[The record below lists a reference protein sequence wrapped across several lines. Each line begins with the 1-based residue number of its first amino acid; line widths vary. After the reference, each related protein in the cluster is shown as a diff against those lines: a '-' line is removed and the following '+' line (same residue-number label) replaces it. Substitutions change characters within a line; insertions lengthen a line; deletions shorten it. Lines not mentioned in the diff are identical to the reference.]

1 MTHSICSFV
10 TTRTNLISTKFQ
22 TCTLSSAQ
30 LASASDFNAL
40 DQPLK
45 TYEAVP
51 PDTATLVGFAVVS
64 LLSIIAY
71 FVWANEV
78 VPVSRTKL
86 ALSKRDGEVKA
97 YLDELRAVNTTETI
111 DDEGDVRISINAND
125 GRNFERWLFSDWL
138 NNNKSAKGGRKK
150 PSALP
155 ILKNA
160 KWNSGDNPVLVTTA
174 MLMVGVLIA
183 AITERIGN

>member
-1 MTHSICSFV
+1 MESSICAFLPM
-10 TTRTNLISTKFQ
+10 RT
-22 TCTLSSAQ
+22 TLSSTKLHIRAFSSTQ
-30 LASASDFNAL
+30 LASSSDLLL

-45 TYEAVP
+45 TYEAIP
-51 PDTATLVGFAVVS
+51 PDTTTLVGFAGVT
-64 LLSIIAY
+64 LLSIVAY

-97 YLDELRAVNTTETI
+97 YLDDLKGVNKTEVI
-111 DDEGDVRISINAND
+111 NDEGNLRISSND
-125 GRNFERWLFSDWL
+125 GRNFERWLFSDWM
-138 NNNKSAKGGRKK
+138 NDNKSAKGGRQK

-155 ILKNA
+155 VLKNA

-174 MLMVGVLIA
+174 MLMVGVIVA
-183 AITERIGN
+183 AITERFSS